1 MTTSHAPGL
10 DPARLPLGVIM
21 QKITAAEL
29 LANGT
34 AYVAAKYL
42 PATNTRGARFRVTT
56 GGGRYIATVPF
67 NYAAADNAAA
77 AVDTVTLTALNSG
90 GEIRSM
96 FIRGGVQFFRVTVDG
111 AGA

>member
-1 MTTSHAPGL
+1 
-10 DPARLPLGVIM
+10 M
-21 QKITAAEL
+21 QKIPAAEL

-42 PATNTRGARFRVTT
+42 PATNMRGARFRVTT

-67 NYAAADNAAA
+67 DYAAADDARA
-77 AVDTVTLTALNSG
+77 AVYSVTLDGYTGAG
-90 GEIRSM
+90 AIRSL
-96 FIRGGVQFFRVTVDG
+96 FIRDGVQFFQVTTEG